1 MEGEGVVEVGGG
13 VGGSGGRVEKEN
25 DGDDGGRLLGVGGRV
40 PCGGG
45 GLLLGGL

>member
-1 MEGEGVVEVGGG
+1 MGGERVVGLRGG
-13 VGGSGGRVEKEN
+13 VGGSGGRLEEEK
-25 DGDDGGRLLGVGGRV
+25 DGDDGGLLGVGGRV

>member
-1 MEGEGVVEVGGG
+1 MGGG
-13 VGGSGGRVEKEN
+13 VGGSSGQVEEN
-25 DGDDGGRLLGVGGRV
+25 DGDDGGLLGVGGRV